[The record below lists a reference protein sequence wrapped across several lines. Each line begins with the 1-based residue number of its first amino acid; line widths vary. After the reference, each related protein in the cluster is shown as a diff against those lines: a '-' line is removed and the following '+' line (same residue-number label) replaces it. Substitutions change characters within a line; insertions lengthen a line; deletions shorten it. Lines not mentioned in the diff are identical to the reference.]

1 MPSLDQF
8 VRDAVYALR
17 GFRRQ
22 PGFTAAVVVSIALGI
37 AANATV
43 FSLVNGLLLGELPVR
58 EPARLVTFNEGR
70 SMSYPDYADYRDGA
84 AAAFEG
90 VAGYFVFVPASI
102 GGAGQPE
109 RIFGQIVS
117 GNWFSVVGVKPA
129 LGRGIVPEED
139 KVPGRDAVVVLSDSL
154 WRRRFGADPSVV
166 GRAILVNGQR
176 FTVVGVTPPAFRGID
191 RGLIPEFWAPLAMH
205 RQLMPDLGVNS
216 AGDLTAARNN
226 QWLTAVGRLRP
237 GVTRA
242 QAAAA
247 VNVIKNRLDDT
258 YHKGDLQR
266 KARPAVLTTAGGLHG
281 ELTRVAIGLMAVLMV
296 VVGLVLLIACANVAN
311 LLLARAAARQT
322 EIGIRM
328 AIGAGRGALVR
339 QLLTE
344 SLLLSLG
351 GAAVGFLLAF
361 AAARAISGF
370 QLPLP
375 LPIGFNF
382 NPDLRVLAFTAAL
395 GVATGLVFGLAPALR
410 ATSPNLAASL
420 KSGRAGL
427 TRGRFAGRNLLV
439 VVQVA
444 LSLVLLVG
452 AGLFLRSLG
461 TASSIDLG
469 MKPDNILLMAVDPKL
484 HGYSPERT
492 RQFLD
497 RLRDSVVAVPGV
509 RSVSFLDSVPL
520 SIGGTSF
527 SFRPDE
533 AKAEV
538 DADVF
543 MVGSRYFETLGI
555 PLVRGRDF
563 VHADAAGTAII
574 NETMAARAFPG
585 RDPLGRRL
593 TAGKTAYT
601 VVGVARNSKSRTLA
615 ETPVNIAYLFLEAAP
630 EQVFSFYG
638 ISILVKTPGNPRV
651 LERTVREK
659 IAALDPALA
668 VFNAETMREHVDK
681 SLFVP
686 RLCAM
691 LLGIFGAVGLT
702 LATIGLYG
710 VMSYS
715 VRRRTREIGIRMALG
730 ARSGAVLG
738 MVIRQ
743 GAWLTGAGLAA
754 GMALSW
760 ALSRFAQSYLY
771 GVSATDGLTFAAVPV
786 ALAVVAMIAVALP
799 ARRASRIDPIEAVRE
814 E

>member
-1 MPSLDQF
+1 
-8 VRDAVYALR
+8 
-17 GFRRQ
+17 
-22 PGFTAAVVVSIALGI
+22 
-37 AANATV
+37 
-43 FSLVNGLLLGELPVR
+43 
-58 EPARLVTFNEGR
+58 
-70 SMSYPDYADYRDGA
+70 
-84 AAAFEG
+84 
-90 VAGYFVFVPASI
+90 
-102 GGAGQPE
+102 
-109 RIFGQIVS
+109 
-117 GNWFSVVGVKPA
+117 
-129 LGRGIVPEED
+129 
-139 KVPGRDAVVVLSDSL
+139 
-154 WRRRFGADPSVV
+154 
-166 GRAILVNGQR
+166 
-176 FTVVGVTPPAFRGID
+176 
-191 RGLIPEFWAPLAMH
+191 
-205 RQLMPDLGVNS
+205 
-216 AGDLTAARNN
+216 
-226 QWLTAVGRLRP
+226 
-237 GVTRA
+237 
-242 QAAAA
+242 
-247 VNVIKNRLDDT
+247 
-258 YHKGDLQR
+258 
-266 KARPAVLTTAGGLHG
+266 
-281 ELTRVAIGLMAVLMV
+281 
-296 VVGLVLLIACANVAN
+296 
-311 LLLARAAARQT
+311 
-322 EIGIRM
+322 
-328 AIGAGRGALVR
+328 
-339 QLLTE
+339 
-344 SLLLSLG
+344 
-351 GAAVGFLLAF
+351 
-361 AAARAISGF
+361 
-370 QLPLP
+370 
-375 LPIGFNF
+375 
-382 NPDLRVLAFTAAL
+382 
-395 GVATGLVFGLAPALR
+395 
-410 ATSPNLAASL
+410 
-420 KSGRAGL
+420 
-427 TRGRFAGRNLLV
+427 
-439 VVQVA
+439 VA

-497 RLRDSVVAVPGV
+497 RLRDGVVAVPGV

-585 RDPLGRRL
+585 QDPLGRRL

-601 VVGVARNSKSRTLA
+601 VVGVARNSKSRTLGEA
-615 ETPVNIAYLFLEAAP
+615 PTNIAYLFLEAAP
-630 EQVFSFYG
+630 EKVFSFYG
-638 ISILVKTPGNPRV
+638 ISILVKTPGNPRA